1 MEPRTKR
8 FWIGCATGC
17 LVPVLLLVGSCISF
31 SVWLRAPGKLLE
43 PQVLLDPEAVGYF
56 EARLELDNPGTER
69 FVVAMVE
76 LLRSQQPSGQ
86 PWVQLLYR
94 WNVSRQE
101 RDLRRMFPARFGWT
115 VYPGLEPGQTE
126 SIGSLSIQRAGHQL
140 LLADWL
146 MEWGLGRAPEEA
158 VLDYAGERV
167 LVMRDDG
174 DGSDD
179 AAGPGG
185 LDEQVELAEPSEP
198 GEGAAPWS
206 GDDPRSTFYLF
217 LRGDGAFFATGER
230 AVRRAIDRLG
240 HPEARE
246 ERDPSTLGRLVAEL
260 PKDRQLRGALLNPN
274 GELLSLLE
282 PILDQPS
289 EGAGDPPTDPIDR
302 DAWRRAL
309 SRVEVASVSGGFE
322 ASGDVVLDLDLQTA
336 PEGRAELLQ
345 ALRDT
350 LLVLSSDQNVE
361 LEWESRETERGV
373 AASLRLR
380 DVPSQVRRA
389 WEERDGGV
397 HRTTE
402 PDPLEDGAPA
412 EEREALPQV
421 ETEAS
426 PPS

>member
-8 FWIGCATGC
+8 TWIGCATGC

-43 PQVLLDPEAVGYF
+43 PQVLLDPEAVGFF

-76 LLRSQQPSGQ
+76 LLQSQQPSDQ
-86 PWVQLLYR
+86 PFVQMLYR

-101 RDLRRMFPARFGWT
+101 RDLRKMFPARFGWT

-146 MEWGLGRAPEEA
+146 MEWGLARAPEDV

-167 LVMRDDG
+167 LVMREDG
-174 DGSDD
+174 DGSGDG
-179 AAGPGG
+179 AGPGG
-185 LDEQVELAEPSEP
+185 IDGFEEPAELVEPGEP
-198 GEGAAPWS
+198 GEGAAPWPR
-206 GDDPRSTFYLF
+206 DDPRSTLYLF
-217 LRGDGAFFATGER
+217 LRSDGAFLATGER

-240 HPEARE
+240 LHDAPR
-246 ERDPSTLGRLVAEL
+246 ERDPSTLGRLVAQL
-260 PKDRQLRGALLNPN
+260 PTDRQFRGALLNPS

-282 PILDQPS
+282 PILDDSRGAGGDAPS
-289 EGAGDPPTDPIDR
+289 EEIDR

-336 PEGRAELLQ
+336 PEARAELLQ

-350 LLVLSSDQNVE
+350 LLVLASDENVE

-373 AASLRLR
+373 ATSMRLR
-380 DVPSQVRRA
+380 DVPTQVRRA
-389 WEERDGGV
+389 WEERDRGAP
-397 HRTTE
+397 RNT
-402 PDPLEDGAPA
+402 PDPLPDSEAPPTA
-412 EEREALPQV
+412 
-421 ETEAS
+421 ETEAA

>member
-1 MEPRTKR
+1 
-8 FWIGCATGC
+8 
-17 LVPVLLLVGSCISF
+17 
-31 SVWLRAPGKLLE
+31 
-43 PQVLLDPEAVGYF
+43 
-56 EARLELDNPGTER
+56 
-69 FVVAMVE
+69 
-76 LLRSQQPSGQ
+76 
-86 PWVQLLYR
+86 
-94 WNVSRQE
+94 
-101 RDLRRMFPARFGWT
+101 
-115 VYPGLEPGQTE
+115 
-126 SIGSLSIQRAGHQL
+126 
-140 LLADWL
+140 
-146 MEWGLGRAPEEA
+146 
-158 VLDYAGERV
+158 
-167 LVMRDDG
+167 
-174 DGSDD
+174 
-179 AAGPGG
+179 
-185 LDEQVELAEPSEP
+185 
-198 GEGAAPWS
+198 
-206 GDDPRSTFYLF
+206 
-217 LRGDGAFFATGER
+217 
-230 AVRRAIDRLG
+230 
-240 HPEARE
+240 
-246 ERDPSTLGRLVAEL
+246 VAEL

-289 EGAGDPPTDPIDR
+289 EGAEPPTDPIDR

-389 WEERDGGV
+389 WEERDGGA